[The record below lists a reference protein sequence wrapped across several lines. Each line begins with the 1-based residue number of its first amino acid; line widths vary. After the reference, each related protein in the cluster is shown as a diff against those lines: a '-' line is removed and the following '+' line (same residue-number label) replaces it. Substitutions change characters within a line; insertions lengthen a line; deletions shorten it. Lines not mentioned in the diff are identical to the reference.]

1 MALYKSDMSQ
11 DSQPADILEVPLE
24 IKGFYNSD
32 GREAITIDH
41 SQYQI
46 WNQYLRSHRIEKI
59 L

>member
-46 WNQYLRSHRIEKI
+46 
-59 L
+59 